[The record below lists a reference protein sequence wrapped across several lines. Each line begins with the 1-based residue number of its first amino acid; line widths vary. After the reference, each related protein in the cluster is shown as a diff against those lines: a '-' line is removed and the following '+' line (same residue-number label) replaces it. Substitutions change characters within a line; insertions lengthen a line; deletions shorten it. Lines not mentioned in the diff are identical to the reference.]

1 MTKINI
7 SWTKFKTHML
17 KQYFFCNS
25 IHGNPSP
32 FKSKSNWIPPPS
44 DNHTLISFFTRF
56 EQELGSISTPRW
68 KTYTSLTSK
77 EKTALNDLK
86 NNRSIVIKPYD
97 KCGGICIMN
106 IRDYVT
112 KICTD
117 L

>member
-1 MTKINI
+1 
-7 SWTKFKTHML
+7 ML
-17 KQYFFCNS
+17 KQYVFCNS
-25 IHGNPSP
+25 IHGNPPP

-56 EQELGSISTPRW
+56 EQELGSISTPCW
-68 KTYTSLTSK
+68 KIYSGLTLK

-86 NNRSIVIKPYD
+86 KNRSIVIKPCD

-106 IRDYVT
+106 IRDCVT